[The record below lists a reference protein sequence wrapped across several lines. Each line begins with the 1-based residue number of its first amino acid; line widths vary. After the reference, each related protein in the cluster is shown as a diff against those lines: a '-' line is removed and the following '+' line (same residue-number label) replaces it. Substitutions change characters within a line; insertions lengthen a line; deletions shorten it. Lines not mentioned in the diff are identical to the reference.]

1 MPLYEFK
8 NKETGE
14 VIEKFMSFTAR
25 EDYLVQ
31 NPNMEVVIS
40 GGNPLIDP
48 VRLGVKRP
56 DAGFK
61 EVLQRIHEKTA
72 GSTLNKTSRDL

>member
-14 VIEKFMSFTAR
+14 LLEKFMSFSAR
-25 EDYLVQ
+25 EDYLEQ

-48 VRLGVKRP
+48 VRLGLKRP

-72 GSTLNKTSRDL
+72 GSTLNKTSWDL

>member
-14 VIEKFMSFTAR
+14 LLEKFMSFSAR
-25 EDYLVQ
+25 EDYLEQ

-48 VRLGVKRP
+48 VRLGLKRP

>member
-14 VIEKFMSFTAR
+14 LLEKFMSFSAR
-25 EDYLVQ
+25 EDYLEQ

-48 VRLGVKRP
+48 VRLGIKRP

>member
-14 VIEKFMSFTAR
+14 LIEKFMSFSSR
-25 EDYLVQ
+25 EEYLEQ

-48 VRLGVKRP
+48 VRLGIKRP

>member
-14 VIEKFMSFTAR
+14 IIEKFMSISAR
-25 EDYLVQ
+25 EDYIKQ
-31 NPNMEVVIS
+31 NPNMEPMIS

-48 VRLGVKRP
+48 VRLGIKRP